1 MSECPIKTFHLKRA
15 SALKVVG
22 SFALREID
30 TTNRQGEDGWANAVA
45 IWDARRV
52 ILMRKLSVLCV
63 ALFCLSLTAS
73 AQDSTASFVPS
84 NSASE
89 PAAPA
94 SLLPADREPW
104 QLGVGFEYLHFNVL
118 GQSFHNL
125 AYQADV
131 TRYFSNWF
139 GLEGT
144 AIAGFGH
151 TGTSPSID
159 AKSLFLGGGPHI
171 SLLNTTHFEPWVHV
185 IAGWERFR
193 FTQSATLGSNSH
205 AAFLAG
211 GGVDYKIGSGR
222 LYWRIQGDFLGT
234 NVGPSF
240 SKNYSFGTGLILNF

>member
-1 MSECPIKTFHLKRA
+1 MTHFFSETVLTCRETP
-15 SALKVVG
+15 
-22 SFALREID
+22 LRISMD
-30 TTNRQGEDGWANAVA
+30 TPYRQGEDSWANAVA

-52 ILMRKLSVLCV
+52 IRMRKLSVLCV

-73 AQDSTASFVPS
+73 AQDSTAAFDAS

-125 AYQADV
+125 AYQAGV